1 MIWIC
6 IISWYRYF
14 FGFKKLV
21 LSIGEFRGEDRIDL
35 RTYVQTE
42 KGYIATKAEVNMH
55 AEHLEALVELIMKL
69 NKT

>member
-1 MIWIC
+1 LIPL
-6 IISWYRYF
+6 F
-14 FGFKKLV
+14 FCFKKLV

-42 KGYIATKAEVNMH
+42 KGYITTKAGVNMH